1 MTNVEKRPGLGA
13 AEPAEIEL
21 ELPAVAASVATM
33 RHRATAFAAAH
44 GANSVLQGDVAL
56 AISEAVTNGV
66 KYAYSHLQHDGRI
79 RLSASAQED
88 WLEFEI
94 SDQGDGFREGASSGL
109 GLGLPLIAQMSSD
122 MKIVEGPTGTRIQ
135 IRFALK

>member
-1 MTNVEKRPGLGA
+1 MANVEKRPDLGT
-13 AEPAEIEL
+13 AEPAKIEL
-21 ELPAVAASVATM
+21 ELPAVATSVTTL

-44 GANSVLQGDVAL
+44 GCNPALQDDIAL
-56 AISEAVTNGV
+56 AISEAVTNAV
-66 KYAYSHLQHDGRI
+66 KYAYGHLEHDGQI
-79 RLSASAQED
+79 RLSASAHGD

-94 SDQGDGFREGASSGL
+94 TDQGDGFREGESRGL
-109 GLGLPLIAQMSSD
+109 GLGLQLIAQLSSD

>member
-1 MTNVEKRPGLGA
+1 MTNVEKRPDLEA
-13 AEPAEIEL
+13 VEPAEMEL

-44 GANSVLQGDVAL
+44 GGNSNLQDDVAL
-56 AISEAVTNGV
+56 AISEAATNAV
-66 KYAYSHLQHDGRI
+66 KYAYSHLEHDGQI
-79 RLSASAQED
+79 RLSASAQRD

-94 SDQGDGFREGASSGL
+94 SDQGDGFREGESSGL
-109 GLGLPLIAQMSSD
+109 GLGLQLIAQLSSD

-135 IRFALK
+135 IRFTLK